1 MPFAICKKKIGF
13 FVICYII
20 VKDYR
25 RNKMTL
31 CSVKNCKSN
40 HRSGSSIHF
49 FRFPLNNE
57 NLLNRWIAVVGKADW
72 KPKKTSRICSLH
84 FSEKD
89 IIRGMGYKYFYLRE
103 NAVPR
108 DYSSR
113 VAKKEQI
120 VCSMFKLKDNYDTA
134 NKSNVSSSKT
144 YVLDKSAVED
154 HNYSNNDSTTI
165 ENNGSNTFGTRDSN
179 RVVRNTILYLSDK
192 KPKFIQTNFENICN
206 AASIGNSV
214 SSRDTCILDKSA
226 EWDHNYSRNNVSVTI
241 ENDGSSMFD
250 AQNPNRLTQK
260 ARSQPDKKCKFI
272 LRDSKS
278 IIVLSPISHAST
290 NLNSEKEI
298 DFAAKKIQKLSTNV
312 KNMRKKN
319 KILQQKL
326 RRYKKKITSMKEML
340 NRVQNKLTSDDS
352 LHLMKEDFIEEDFT
366 LQIFENKVK
375 NDDR

>member
-1 MPFAICKKKIGF
+1 
-13 FVICYII
+13 
-20 VKDYR
+20 
-25 RNKMTL
+25 MTL

-40 HRSGSSIHF
+40 HRSGSSVHF

-57 NLLNRWIAVVGKADW
+57 NLLNRWRAVVGKADW

-113 VAKKEQI
+113 VTKKEQI
-120 VCSMFKLKDNYDTA
+120 ICSMLKSKETYTTA
-134 NKSNVSSSKT
+134 NKSVSSSKT

-154 HNYSNNDSTTI
+154 HNYSNNDSTMI
-165 ENNGSNTFGTRDSN
+165 ENDGSNTFGTQDSN
-179 RVVRNTILYLSDK
+179 HVVQKTRLYSDK
-192 KPKFIQTNFENICN
+192 KPDVIQTDFENICT
-206 AASIGNSV
+206 AASRSTSV
-214 SSRDTCILDKSA
+214 SSRETCILDKSA
-226 EWDHNYSRNNVSVTI
+226 EWDHNYSRNNVSITI
-241 ENDGSSMFD
+241 ENDGSGIFD
-250 AQNPNRLTQK
+250 TQNPNHVTQR
-260 ARSQPDKKCKFI
+260 ARSQSDKKCKFI
-272 LRDSKS
+272 LIDSKN
-278 IIVLSPISHAST
+278 IVMLSPISHTST
-290 NLNSEKEI
+290 NLNSKKEI

-352 LHLMKEDFIEEDFT
+352 LHVIKEDFIEEDFT

-375 NDDR
+375 NEDR